1 MTLPAED
8 RPTVV
13 PPVVAVMVVHEPGDW
28 FAEALAGLAAQE
40 YPDLRLVTLLTGGT
54 SAAVGD
60 LIRQHVPTAI
70 VRQVEGNP
78 GFGPIVNQTLSLVKG
93 TAGFFLV
100 LHDDVLLRPD
110 AVSRLVEEADRSN
123 AAIVGPKLVE
133 WESPDVLQH
142 VGLEADRAGRLVDV
156 VDPGE
161 RDQEQHDAVRDVFA
175 LPSACLL
182 VRNDVFREVSGF
194 APNVPFL
201 GEELDLCWR
210 VHLLG
215 ARVVVNPAA
224 VARHRGAF
232 ATRANLVHE
241 EASRQR
247 HRVRTALSC
256 VSAGRLPLLVVRLVL
271 GALLDVV
278 LETANGRY
286 QDGLAS
292 AKAVAGV
299 FVDIPLIAG
308 RRRELRALRRVPS
321 REVVS
326 LQLRGS
332 ARIVGFR
339 RHRRALREQHM
350 SESPSVSSE
359 PVTTARGV
367 AVVGLLAVLFLVI
380 ANRGLVLNGVSGV
393 GQFVPLVPGDS
404 SPIDA
409 MRAYVSGWSPGWF
422 GATGPA
428 PTFVGL
434 IAVLGA
440 VFLGNWGGLLTA
452 IVVGA
457 LFVGALGAWRLCGSI
472 GGASARMF
480 GALVYVAVPVGV
492 LAIRDGRRDSLII
505 WALLPWIVDFSRRI
519 AGLSRDTQDPG
530 REVSV
535 RAAGDRRVQLLAS
548 LLLVVASAS
557 AFTPAALVVVVF
569 LGCILLVSG
578 AVTATPLRASVWLA
592 GAPLLSVLGSAILHV
607 PWSVRFVADD
617 WWQSLVGPPRPVMG
631 SSVADVLSF
640 GIDNTVWRW
649 LVLAA
654 YVPVVVMPIVT
665 RGARAVWPTRAM
677 LFVMVPVLVRMAQ
690 ERGLWTFGTPEPLM
704 LSALVSLGIAIAATS
719 AFVEVLAA
727 RRTTFTWRGV
737 AGVVSVVAVCAA
749 GSPTVVAGGSGRW
762 SQPADTLGRLVE
774 QLPGDQDGDY
784 SVLYIGDPRLLP
796 VASVSAGNEVAYG
809 VLHDGGASGVDTLT
823 PPTSSMTVSLSRA
836 VEVLLDGESL
846 RAGRLF
852 APLAVRFVVV
862 PLRDATLFAR
872 SAESGRVVG
881 ESLVARLSDQ
891 LDFRR
896 IYTATDLVI
905 FENVSALPVAAVL
918 DEQSSVVSRQ
928 ATESKLF
935 AEPLGFDSAFVSGF
949 TAEGTNSGQLESGT
963 IHIAAPYSDRWSLR
977 VDGAAVA
984 PRIAF
989 GATTAFDAPVD
1000 GTAVVRLRS
1009 SLSHRL
1015 LVALQATLWLLV
1027 VAITFNPSRFRG
1039 RVRAARNVVE
1049 VSLRSEDQRTGVR

>member
-1 MTLPAED
+1 MTFPAED
-8 RPTVV
+8 RPTVAS
-13 PPVVAVMVVHEPGDW
+13 PVVAVMVVHEPGDW
-28 FAEALAGLAAQE
+28 FAEVMAAFAAQE
-40 YPDLRLVTLLTGGT
+40 YPDLRLVAFLTGGT
-54 SAAVGD
+54 STAVRD
-60 LIRQHVPTAI
+60 LIREHVPSAI
-70 VRQVEGNP
+70 VRHVEGNP
-78 GFGPIVNQTLSLVKG
+78 GFGPVVNQALSLVNE
-93 TAGFFLV
+93 TAGYFLV

-110 AVSRLVEEADRSN
+110 AVSRLVEEARRSK
-123 AAIVGPKLVE
+123 AAVVGPKLVE

-142 VGLEADRAGRLVDV
+142 VGLEVDRAGRIVEV

-161 RDQEQHDAVRDVFA
+161 RDQDQHDAVRDVFA

-182 VRNDVFREVSGF
+182 VRNDVFRAVSGF
-194 APNVPFL
+194 ALNVPFF

-232 ATRANLVHE
+232 RTRSTIVHA

-256 VSAGRLPLLVVRLVL
+256 VSAGRLPLLVVRLLV
-271 GALLDVV
+271 GALLDLV

-286 QDGLAS
+286 QDGLGS
-292 AKAVAGV
+292 AKAVLGAL
-299 FVDIPLIAG
+299 VDIRFITE
-308 RRRELRALRRVPS
+308 RRRQLRALRRVPG

-332 ARIVGFR
+332 ARIVEFR
-339 RHRRALREQHM
+339 RHRRALREQYM
-350 SESPSVSSE
+350 SESPSVASA

-367 AVVGLLAVLFLVI
+367 SVVGLLATMFLVV
-380 ANRGLVLNGVSGV
+380 ASRGLLFDGVSGV
-393 GQFVPLVPGDS
+393 GQLMPLMPRDT
-404 SPIDA
+404 SPLDA

-422 GATGPA
+422 GTTSPA
-428 PTFVGL
+428 PTLVGL
-434 IAVLGA
+434 NSVLGA
-440 VFLGNWGGLLTA
+440 VFLGRWGGLLTA

-472 GGASARMF
+472 GNASARMF
-480 GALVYVAVPVGV
+480 GALVYTAVPVGV
-492 LAIRDGRRDSLII
+492 LAIRDGRRDSLVV

-519 AGLSRDTQDPG
+519 AGLSRDNQDPG
-530 REVSV
+530 RESSV
-535 RAAGDRRVQLLAS
+535 RSAGDRRVQLLAS
-548 LLLVVASAS
+548 LLLVVAG
-557 AFTPAALVVVVF
+557 AFAFSPVALVIVAF

-578 AVTATPLRASVWLA
+578 ALTATPWRASIWLA
-592 GAPLLSVLGSAILHV
+592 GAPLLAALGSAILHV

-617 WWQSLVGPPRPVMG
+617 WWRSLVGPPRPVLG
-631 SSVADVLSF
+631 SSITDVLAF
-640 GIDNTVWRW
+640 GIDNALWRW
-649 LVLAA
+649 LLVAA
-654 YVPVVVMPIVT
+654 YVPVALMPIVT
-665 RGARAVWPTRAM
+665 RGARAAWPTRA
-677 LFVMVPVLVRMAQ
+677 LLLVLVPVLVRLAE
-690 ERGLWTFGTPEPLM
+690 ERGYWTFGTPEPLM
-704 LSALVSLGIAIAATS
+704 LSAFVGLGIAIAATS

-727 RRTTFTWRGV
+727 RRTTFTWRSV
-737 AGVVSVVAVCAA
+737 AGAVSVVAICVA
-749 GSPTVVAGGSGRW
+749 SLPTIVAGAGGRW

-774 QLPGDQDGDY
+774 QLPGDENGDY
-784 SVLYIGDPRLLP
+784 AVLYIGDPRLLP
-796 VASVSAGNEVAYG
+796 VASVTGEGDVAYG
-809 VLHDGGASGVDTLT
+809 VLRDGGASGVDTL
-823 PPTSSMTVSLSRA
+823 PPHESSMTAALARA

-862 PLRDATLFAR
+862 PLNDATLYAR
-872 SAESGRVVG
+872 PAESGRVVG

-935 AEPLGFDSAFVSGF
+935 AESLGFDSVFVGGF
-949 TAEGTNSGQLESGT
+949 SAEGTSSGQLESGT
-963 IHIAAPYSDRWSLR
+963 VHLAVPYSDRWTLQ

-1000 GTAVVRLRS
+1000 GTAIVRLRP

-1039 RVRAARNVVE
+1039 RARAARDVVE
-1049 VSLRSEDQRTGVR
+1049 VSLRSEDQRAGGR